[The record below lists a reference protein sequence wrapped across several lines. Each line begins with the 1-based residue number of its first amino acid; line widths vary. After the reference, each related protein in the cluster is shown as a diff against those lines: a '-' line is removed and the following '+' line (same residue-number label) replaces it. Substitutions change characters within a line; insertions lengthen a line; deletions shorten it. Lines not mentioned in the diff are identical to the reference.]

1 MRSKTFL
8 EKFLYF
14 VYRNRRVKFSL
25 EYFQLVFILC
35 MYVID
40 EWKIYLLTGRAKE
53 LYLILYTKMSS
64 SESPLDLLLRYCYSE
79 LLLSTL
85 LPYSII
91 ALITGA
97 L

>member
-1 MRSKTFL
+1 MCVT
-8 EKFLYF
+8 
-14 VYRNRRVKFSL
+14 
-25 EYFQLVFILC
+25 
-35 MYVID
+35 D
-40 EWKIYLLTGRAKE
+40 ERKIYLLTGRAKE

-64 SESPLDLLLRYCYSE
+64 SESPSDLLPRYCYSE
-79 LLLSTL
+79 LLLSIL